1 MEEKAEGSEMRHI
14 RINTGVV
21 DVWLVKCEVLKCP
34 PQAYA
39 AGSTGKRESE
49 VFYSVMILDGQARMG
64 AQRHATWSRCDPHTR
79 SRRRGETRQEV
90 KKVLPDSGRG
100 REVFSTRFCQGCLER
115 SGSLNMKLSS
125 RNSSATSGLPRDHY
139 EYCAS
144 APVIQHLILNNE

>member
-49 VFYSVMILDGQARMG
+49 VFYSVMILDGQVPDWG
-64 AQRHATWSRCDPHTR
+64 PSGTR
-79 SRRRGETRQEV
+79 SGRDRTRDPVGE
-90 KKVLPDSGRG
+90 
-100 REVFSTRFCQGCLER
+100 ER
-115 SGSLNMKLSS
+115 PGK
-125 RNSSATSGLPRDHY
+125 R
-139 EYCAS
+139 
-144 APVIQHLILNNE
+144 

>member
-21 DVWLVKCEVLKCP
+21 DVWLVECEVLKCP

-90 KKVLPDSGRG
+90 KKVCQTLDADARFSVRDSVRDVLRG
-100 REVFSTRFCQGCLER
+100 QGL
-115 SGSLNMKLSS
+115 L
-125 RNSSATSGLPRDHY
+125 T
-139 EYCAS
+139 
-144 APVIQHLILNNE
+144 